1 MAEKSDAVVNAG
13 EQISPTPV
21 PLPLK
26 HEEQF
31 RLINQRLDKL
41 AGEVE
46 KIAKPPTFRIADI
59 VQVLAIVVGLVITGI
74 AAFGLSER
82 ISDLGIHQADSER
95 RLDATMNAT
104 EVRLGAKVEKLS
116 DQFTSMDERTS
127 RLEGEKAV
135 SPQKASYRQH

>member
-1 MAEKSDAVVNAG
+1 MADKAETVVNAG
-13 EQISPTPV
+13 DQITTP
-21 PLPLK
+21 PSALPLK
-26 HEEQF
+26 PDEQF

-41 AGEVE
+41 AGDFD

-82 ISDLGIHQADSER
+82 ISDLSVHQADSER

-104 EVRLGAKVEKLS
+104 EIRLGAKVEKLS
-116 DQFTSMDERTS
+116 DQFMSMDERTS
-127 RLEGEKAV
+127 RLEGEK
-135 SPQKASYRQH
+135 SPKLEKASDHRK

>member
-1 MAEKSDAVVNAG
+1 MAEKSETVVNAG
-13 EQISPTPV
+13 EQISAPPV

-41 AGEVE
+41 NNDIE

-74 AAFGLSER
+74 AAFGLTER
-82 ISDLGIHQADSER
+82 ISDLGIHQADAER

-116 DQFTSMDERTS
+116 DQFTTMDERTS
-127 RLEGEKAV
+127 RLEGEKSAK
-135 SPQKASYRQH
+135 PEKADFRK